1 MKEPW
6 ITRDQAAGKSEQDLS
21 ALVDLEWV
29 ISNTAEEA
37 YQIWVE
43 QSYVDSKARGM
54 RSHARLL
61 MINVFVR
68 V

>member
-29 ISNTAEEA
+29 ISIVVTDVLDE
-37 YQIWVE
+37 
-43 QSYVDSKARGM
+43 
-54 RSHARLL
+54 L
-61 MINVFVR
+61 
-68 V
+68 